1 MPDETADSAASL
13 DETANSSVA
22 VIDLED
28 DDSEPEILLDQ
39 SVSGFTSGRSL
50 RSGTGGRD
58 RWVLALQSFLLS
70 PCRPAHA
77 AATPALPQGAKSTEK
92 CSTCRQHL
100 AEVCHYSP
108 GKGAGAEQVIAH
120 PAVNIC
126 MDTEDDQAL
135 QYKLTDFAVYDK
147 VSGSNWCPSSL
158 SRCSR
163 ATRSSTWPAR
173 CSGWAARRGRRG
185 SRWGL
190 SVLALEAENG
200 HVIPCSVP
208 PAGGR
213 LLKLVEIP
221 VKLTA
226 HIFNKK

>member
-22 VIDLED
+22 VIDLKD

-147 VSGSNWCPSSL
+147 VSDTEQQLVPIFAESLL
-158 SRCSR
+158 SRYKKLYLAGKVLR
-163 ATRSSTWPAR
+163 L
-173 CSGWAARRGRRG
+173 G
-185 SRWGL
+185 SKEGEEGL
-190 SVLALEAENG
+190 KVGTVS
-200 HVIPCSVP
+200 PCTES
-208 PAGGR
+208 
-213 LLKLVEIP
+213 
-221 VKLTA
+221 
-226 HIFNKK
+226 